1 MSERIE
7 RLLKLIH
14 QEGYTGL
21 ALNPGPS
28 LVYLTGLHFHLME
41 RPTVALFTDTGSA
54 GIILP
59 ALEGAKLANLP
70 LVMEVFTFGDNPAA
84 WDSAFQ
90 KAFKALGLN
99 KGRIAVEPTRLR
111 VLELRYLEGAGKDMK
126 FVDGSI
132 LLASLRMCK
141 DAVEIKKMRQ
151 AAIIAQKALLETL
164 KDVKVGM
171 SEREI
176 ASKLVAQLY
185 KGGSD
190 TELPFQPIVISGPNS
205 ANPHAVPSERQLQ
218 DGDLLLIDWG
228 ASVDGYFSD
237 ITRTFTVGGVDP
249 ELLKIG
255 DIVLA
260 ANQAGRGSGG
270 TGLVAGAVDRAA
282 RAVIE
287 AAGYGAYFTH
297 RTGHGLGME
306 GHEAPYIYAENGL
319 ILEEGMTFTV
329 EPGIYLP
336 GRGGVRIEDD
346 VVVTEGGLE
355 SLTDLPRQVLPLE
368 SFNKSD
374 L

>member
-1 MSERIE
+1 M
-7 RLLKLIH
+7 
-14 QEGYTGL
+14 

-41 RPTVALFTDTGSA
+41 RPTVALFTDTGAA

-59 ALEGAKLANLP
+59 ALEATKLANLP
-70 LVMEVFTFGDNPAA
+70 LAMEVFTFGDDPSA
-84 WDSAFQ
+84 WASAFQ

-111 VLELRYLEGAGKDMK
+111 VLELRYLEGAGKNVQ
-126 FVDGSI
+126 FVDGSA

-141 DAVEIKKMRQ
+141 DAAEIKKMRQ
-151 AAIIAQKALLETL
+151 AAIIAQNALLETL
-164 KDVKVGM
+164 KNIKVGM
-171 SEREI
+171 SERDI
-176 ASKLVAQLY
+176 ASKLVIQLY
-185 KGGSD
+185 KAGSD
-190 TELPFQPIVISGPNS
+190 TELPFQPIVSSGPNS
-205 ANPHAVPSERQLQ
+205 ANPHGLPSERRLQ
-218 DGDLLLIDWG
+218 QGDLLLFDWG
-228 ASVDGYFSD
+228 AGMGGYFSD
-237 ITRTFTVGGVDP
+237 ITRVFTVGRVDP

-260 ANQAGRGSGG
+260 ANQAGRGSRGA
-270 TGLVAGAVDRAA
+270 GLVAGAVDLAA
-282 RAVIE
+282 RAVID
-287 AAGYGAYFTH
+287 AAGYGAYFIH

-306 GHEAPYIYAENGL
+306 AHEMPYIYAENGL
-319 ILEEGMTFTV
+319 ILEEGMIFTV

-346 VVVTEGGLE
+346 VVVTKDGLE

-368 SFNKSD
+368 SFNKDD

>member
-14 QEGYTGL
+14 QEGYKGL
-21 ALNPGPS
+21 VLNPGPS
-28 LVYLTGLHFHLME
+28 LAYLTGLHFHLME
-41 RPTVALFTDTGSA
+41 RPTVALFTDTGAA

-59 ALEGAKLANLP
+59 ALEEAKLANLP
-70 LVMEVFTFGDNPAA
+70 LAMEVFTFGDDPSA
-84 WDSAFQ
+84 WGSVFQ

-99 KGRIAVEPTRLR
+99 KGKIAVEPTRLR
-111 VLELRYLEGAGKDMK
+111 VMELRYLEGAGQNMQ
-126 FVDGSI
+126 FVDGSVLI
-132 LLASLRMCK
+132 ASLRMCK
-141 DAVEIKKMRQ
+141 DAAEIKKMRQ

-164 KDVKVGM
+164 KNVKVGM

-176 ASKLVAQLY
+176 ASKLVIQLY
-185 KGGSD
+185 KTGSE
-190 TELPFQPIVISGPNS
+190 TELPFQPIVSSGLNS
-205 ANPHAVPSERQLQ
+205 ANPHALPSERRLQ
-218 DGDLLLIDWG
+218 EGDLLLIDWG
-228 ASVDGYFSD
+228 AGVDGYFSD
-237 ITRTFTVGGVDP
+237 ITRVFTVGRVDL

-260 ANQAGRGSGG
+260 ANRAGRGSGG
-270 TGLVAGAVDRAA
+270 AGLLAGAVDRVT

-306 GHEAPYIYAENGL
+306 GHEAPYIYAGNEL
-319 ILEEGMTFTV
+319 ILEEGMTFTI

-346 VVVTEGGLE
+346 MVVTGDGLE
-355 SLTDLPRQVLPLE
+355 SLTDLPRQLLPLE
-368 SFNKSD
+368 SFNKGD